1 MRDYR
6 GLERII
12 VEDNIDWVVSLGNR
26 CIKMLH
32 EFGLAAPY
40 CIFKVNFA
48 ALLSAISEKM
58 PELAYEVNV
67 GGSKNMLDLG
77 KPPEFNTHHQ
87 GFTHRSVQ
95 VVIKRFV
102 DPCKS

>member
-1 MRDYR
+1 MF
-6 GLERII
+6 
-12 VEDNIDWVVSLGNR
+12 
-26 CIKMLH
+26 H
-32 EFGLAAPY
+32 EFGSTAPPH

-77 KPPEFNTHHQ
+77 KLPEFYTQIVHRNRPRILPFSTSTQ
-87 GFTHRSVQ
+87 FTCIYSFNDWCIRTKQSTQ
-95 VVIKRFV
+95 
-102 DPCKS
+102 KSNWCSR

>member
-1 MRDYR
+1 
-6 GLERII
+6 
-12 VEDNIDWVVSLGNR
+12 
-26 CIKMLH
+26 MLH
-32 EFGLAAPY
+32 EFGLAAPPY

-77 KPPEFNTHHQ
+77 KSPEFHTNHSLPKPSPNSS
-87 GFTHRSVQ
+87 F
-95 VVIKRFV
+95 
-102 DPCKS
+102 